1 MQMLSQRPEILP
13 STHSVAEGQEE
24 CKVDGLIEAVS
35 EQGSELFET
44 DSHTSS
50 NGQEEAVFAD
60 VQDHHSAS
68 SSEKLPSVEEQGR
81 DIVAGSPTKIPAAE
95 LEVELAGRQ
104 EMGGTIVYDSYA
116 RLTGCEKIEQYF
128 STCQKT
134 KINPYILFS
143 KEEVKE
149 VMKERTQLFGDKARE
164 RDFVNDNDR
173 YLYRNLPRFS
183 AERDFTNP

>member
-1 MQMLSQRPEILP
+1 MDP
-13 STHSVAEGQEE
+13 
-24 CKVDGLIEAVS
+24 VS

-50 NGQEEAVFAD
+50 NEQEEAAFAD

-68 SSEKLPSVEEQGR
+68 SSEKLPAVEEQGR

-116 RLTGCEKIEQYF
+116 RLTGCDKIEQYF
-128 STCQKT
+128 ETRPKT
-134 KINPYILFS
+134 KVNPYILFP

-149 VMKERTQLFGDKARE
+149 VMKE
-164 RDFVNDNDR
+164 
-173 YLYRNLPRFS
+173 
-183 AERDFTNP
+183 